1 MVLSQTPKPKLE
13 WPAASHPPTLQVA
26 GEGSGVEPEIAVPP
40 SVFPLSPEVTG
51 RRTRPRQVLMR
62 CFFLLFSTRR
72 FLRHLSSRSKRPP
85 SVRDDKSRI
94 ITVCAFVPQIVSKKR
109 PRLPYSDLIGE
120 LLAQLGGS
128 DLPGSHKKKGR
139 ITRPLLFRS
148 QLAISQGAFFP
159 FRLFPAP
166 PSCSIWNQ
174 ALKSFLR

>member
-1 MVLSQTPKPKLE
+1 MASRFSSSD
-13 WPAASHPPTLQVA
+13 PASAA
-26 GEGSGVEPEIAVPP
+26 GEGSGVEPEIAVPI

-51 RRTRPRQVLMR
+51 RRIRPRQVLMR

-94 ITVCAFVPQIVSKKR
+94 ITVCGLVPQIVSKKR

-128 DLPGSHKKKGR
+128 DLPGSHKKR
-139 ITRPLLFRS
+139 DALRAPSCFDLNLLF
-148 QLAISQGAFFP
+148 LKVPFFRFGFSRLRHPVP
-159 FRLFPAP
+159 FGTRHW
-166 PSCSIWNQ
+166 S
-174 ALKSFLR
+174 SFLR